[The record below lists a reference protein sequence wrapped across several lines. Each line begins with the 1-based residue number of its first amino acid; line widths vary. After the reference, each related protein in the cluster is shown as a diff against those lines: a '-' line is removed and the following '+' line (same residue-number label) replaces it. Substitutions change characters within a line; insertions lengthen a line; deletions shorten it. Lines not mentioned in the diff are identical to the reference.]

1 MYVFVWSA
9 CVPECQRSGWVSAS
23 YHILPY
29 FWKQNLSLN
38 LKLSVELEMAEQWVS
53 CPSIHPTLPYP
64 VLVTGAYCYVWL
76 SVVARDWTQVLV
88 YIPSIFPLSHLSNSL
103 KLFLTMV
110 VRSTKKRIFVFKNYL
125 FNFCL
130 HEMKI
135 SLCLLP
141 RLASDLSSCLSLL
154 SIWIKGVSFLS
165 RIVE

>member
-1 MYVFVWSA
+1 MSEIRLGVCLLPHSNLFLETESIIEFEAISWA
-9 CVPECQRSGWVSAS
+9 RNGWA
-23 YHILPY
+23 
-29 FWKQNLSLN
+29 
-38 LKLSVELEMAEQWVS
+38 VS
-53 CPSIHPTLPYP
+53 CPSIHPTLPHP

-103 KLFLTMV
+103 KLLLTMV
-110 VRSTKKRIFVFKNYL
+110 VRSTQKKNFCFKNYL

-154 SIWIKGVSFLS
+154 SIWDKGCFVS
-165 RIVE
+165 